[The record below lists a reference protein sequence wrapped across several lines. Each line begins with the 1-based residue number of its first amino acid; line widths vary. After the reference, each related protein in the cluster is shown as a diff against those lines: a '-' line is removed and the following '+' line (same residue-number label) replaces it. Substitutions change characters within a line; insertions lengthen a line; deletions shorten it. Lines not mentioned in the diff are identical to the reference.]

1 MQYST
6 IRAILYSFYNN
17 GRINVKKKISGFTKK
32 RKYGAIMKDETEQNY
47 QKSSQ
52 QNDDTMLPFVNDN
65 ETVPTKNTSYSNRKI
80 SNDTIGW

>member
-32 RKYGAIMKDETEQNY
+32 RKYGAIMKDDTKPNY
-47 QKSSQ
+47 TNSSQ
-52 QNDDTMLPFVNDN
+52 QND
-65 ETVPTKNTSYSNRKI
+65 ETTNALGADHDLETYKTTSYSNRKI
-80 SNDTIGW
+80 SNVTIGW